1 MITNDSIKPIPR
13 MRTIAEAARELKE
26 LDEHTAMTPYHIRR
40 LCLEGIIPTVK
51 AGSKYLLNLDMLLD
65 YMTDPTAEKFKP
77 RPAETFH
84 GIRRIS

>member
-40 LCLEGIIPTVK
+40 LCLEGILPTVN
-51 AGSKYLLNLDMLLD
+51 AGNKRLLDLNILLD
-65 YMTDPTAEKFKP
+65 YMSNPTAEKYQP

-84 GIRRIS
+84 GIRKIS